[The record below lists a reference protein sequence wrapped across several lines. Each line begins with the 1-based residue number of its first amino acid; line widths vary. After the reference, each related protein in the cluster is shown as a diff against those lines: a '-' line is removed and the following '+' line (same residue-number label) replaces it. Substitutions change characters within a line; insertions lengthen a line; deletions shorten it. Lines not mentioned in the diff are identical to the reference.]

1 MRRAQ
6 DPDAYVFEV
15 RDSTRRYI
23 EELLNANEK
32 LRETT
37 HNRNQEI
44 ETLQIELA
52 AARTE
57 IDSRLH
63 NQIELARKVDE
74 IENENER
81 FGQQYVEIER
91 QNADL
96 ANLYV
101 ATHRLHSTL
110 DRDEVVAVIQEI
122 VINLIGSEELAVF
135 EIGCDSSDVKAI
147 GAMGIEPDRLDR
159 LARGIAMS
167 DGVIGKC
174 VQAGEQYV
182 KGDPRE
188 SELSDDEAGL
198 TASVPLVLEGRVTG
212 AITVFNLLG
221 QKPGLEPVDLQLFDL
236 LASHAA
242 TALHCTRMRDEASK
256 DSSARG

>member
-1 MRRAQ
+1 MHRAK

-37 HNRNQEI
+37 HKRDREI

-96 ANLYV
+96 ANLY
-101 ATHRLHSTL
+101 AFRKIFEHGLLRL
-110 DRDEVVAVIQEI
+110 
-122 VINLIGSEELAVF
+122 
-135 EIGCDSSDVKAI
+135 
-147 GAMGIEPDRLDR
+147 P
-159 LARGIAMS
+159 
-167 DGVIGKC
+167 GK
-174 VQAGEQYV
+174 
-182 KGDPRE
+182 
-188 SELSDDEAGL
+188 
-198 TASVPLVLEGRVTG
+198 
-212 AITVFNLLG
+212 
-221 QKPGLEPVDLQLFDL
+221 
-236 LASHAA
+236 
-242 TALHCTRMRDEASK
+242 
-256 DSSARG
+256 